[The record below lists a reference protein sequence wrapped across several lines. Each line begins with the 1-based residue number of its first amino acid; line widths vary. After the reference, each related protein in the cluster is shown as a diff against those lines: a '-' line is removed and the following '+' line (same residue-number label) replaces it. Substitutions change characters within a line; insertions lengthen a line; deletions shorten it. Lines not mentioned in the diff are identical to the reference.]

1 MNWKMND
8 NLMKEVLKD
17 EELSSKYKI
26 TQEMINK
33 AKLAPPYENKVI
45 EYLAVIIKSK
55 MVEVHGDV
63 TVYNKVKNLIN

>member
-1 MNWKMND
+1 MID
-8 NLMKEVLKD
+8 NLLKEILRD

-26 TQEMINK
+26 TEDMIKK

-55 MVEVHGDV
+55 MIEMHGEV
-63 TVYNKVKNLIN
+63 TVYNKIKNLI